1 MHFFRRP
8 IVKSAAALAV
18 AGAVSACANPFAPYR
33 MEIQQGNYVT
43 QEMASQLKPGMTKEQ
58 VRFALGTP
66 LINDTFHQN
75 RWDYVFTRQ
84 RNRRSP
90 LEERRMTVFF
100 DQSGRLER
108 VDGDIIPALDAPAAS
123 SGASAAPPNKP

>member
-1 MHFFRRP
+1 MPFLRRP
-8 IVKSAAALAV
+8 VLHAAAALAF
-18 AGAVSACANPFAPYR
+18 AGAVSGCANPFAPYR

-43 QEMASQLKPGMTKEQ
+43 QEMASQLKVGMTKEQ

-66 LINDTFHQN
+66 LINDSFHQN

-84 RNRRSP
+84 RNRSSP
-90 LEERRMTVFF
+90 LEERRMAVFF

-108 VDGDIIPALDAPAAS
+108 VDGDIIPALDAPGAAPAAS
-123 SGASAAPPNKP
+123 ANKP